1 MKFVSITYFYWVL
14 IDNEKISYFNS
25 TVMRCFLCSSM
36 YYYYFSRWRNSVRHN
51 LSLNDCFIKVG
62 RCEDG
67 KGNYWSI
74 HPQNL
79 PEFKKGDFK
88 QKQRYGSE
96 NMILSTSWLKNLY
109 MG

>member
-1 MKFVSITYFYWVL
+1 MGLQKVAKQVL
-14 IDNEKISYFNS
+14 KMEHFGTGGAKKWQSSVQDGTPGRGGLKQMQNE
-25 TVMRCFLCSSM
+25 
-36 YYYYFSRWRNSVRHN
+36 
-51 LSLNDCFIKVG
+51 FIKVG